1 MRVLI
6 VIALLVGV
14 AFMIL
19 FVLTDLAR
27 ELSRQSFLSPP
38 DLDSSDDWDLAA
50 DELTDAAP
58 RIVCSIERHTVGW
71 YPIER
76 MRGDHIAGSSNALD
90 DLRSAL

>member
-27 ELSRQSFLSPP
+27 ELSRHSFLSPP
-38 DLDSSDDWDLAA
+38 DLDSSDDWNVEV

-58 RIVCSIERHTVGW
+58 QMVCSPDRHTVGR

>member
-6 VIALLVGV
+6 VVALLVGV

-38 DLDSSDDWDLAA
+38 DLDSSDDWNLAA
-50 DELTDAAP
+50 DELP
-58 RIVCSIERHTVGW
+58 QMVCSIERHTVGW

>member
-6 VIALLVGV
+6 VIALHVGV

-58 RIVCSIERHTVGW
+58 QIVCSIERHTVGW
-71 YPIER
+71 SPIER
-76 MRGDHIAGSSNALD
+76 IRGDHIAGSFNALD